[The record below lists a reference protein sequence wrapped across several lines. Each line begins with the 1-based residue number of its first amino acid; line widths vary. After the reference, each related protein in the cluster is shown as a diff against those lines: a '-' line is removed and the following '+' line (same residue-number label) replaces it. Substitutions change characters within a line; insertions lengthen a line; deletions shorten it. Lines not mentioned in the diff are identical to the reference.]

1 MAGTALDAS
10 GNEVRSTRTHGFPL
24 PPPLPGR
31 FQPEFNGNNQ
41 YRLPD
46 PVTGE
51 LKSYSRATSLAKVLD
66 DTFMLEQWRIRKT
79 LLGLAARDDL
89 AANLSQLSTELAG
102 GIMEETD
109 IRDALNSI
117 AGDAQSSA
125 GTDRANEHGSAVHDW
140 AAWVDAGLISVHQV
154 PEMFRPAVRK
164 HLELLAAHQ
173 LIVIPEY
180 TERIVINTQLNC
192 VGTLDRIFE
201 IGALGPMV
209 LGDLKTS
216 GKLDHSWLAFLVQLA
231 FYQSCDLM
239 LSPDGSSWEPMPSL
253 DPAVAFIIHLP
264 SSDIEQADV
273 VPINLTL
280 GRQAL
285 ALANSV
291 KIMRTVAKKE
301 GRLPTMPVQPAQ
313 ERWFAARLAVQTSA
327 SEAELHQLWTEYQ
340 EVWTPDLTTL
350 GMQLVAAHHTENGHG
365 HD

>member
-1 MAGTALDAS
+1 MSGTALDDS
-10 GNEVRSTRTHGFPL
+10 GNEVRRTKTHGYPL

-79 LLGLAARDDL
+79 MIGLSRRMHLQADL
-89 AANLSQLSTELAG
+89 DQAVDAINSGEPEYDANWERGT
-102 GIMEETD
+102 
-109 IRDALNSI
+109 LNAI
-117 AGDAQSSA
+117 AEQAQSAA

-154 PEMFRPAVRK
+154 PEMFRSAVVK
-164 HLELLAAHQ
+164 HLELLATHQ

-180 TERIVINTQLNC
+180 TERIVMSTQLNC

-239 LSPDGSSWEPMPSL
+239 LSLDGSSWEPMPSL

-264 SSDIEQADV
+264 SSDIAQADV

-301 GRLPTMPVQPAQ
+301 GRLPAIPVQHQ
-313 ERWFAARLAVQTSA
+313 QKRWFDARLAVQTST
-327 SEAELHQLWTEYQ
+327 SQDELARVWSEYQ
-340 EVWTPDLTTL
+340 EVWTPDLTILGTEILRTL
-350 GMQLVAAHHTENGHG
+350 T
-365 HD
+365 

>member
-79 LLGLAARDDL
+79 LLGLAGRQDL
-89 AANLSQLSTELAG
+89 KTDLHRIKNEIESEESTEESARG
-102 GIMEETD
+102 S
-109 IRDALNSI
+109 LNSL
-117 AGDAQSSA
+117 AEQAQSAA

-154 PEMFRPAVRK
+154 PEIFRPAVVK
-164 HLELLAAHQ
+164 HLELLATHQ

-180 TERIVINTQLNC
+180 TERIVMNTQLNC

-201 IGALGPMV
+201 IGALGPIV

-253 DPAVAFIIHLP
+253 DPTVAFIIHLP
-264 SSDIEQADV
+264 SSDIAQADV

-291 KIMRTVAKKE
+291 KVMRTVAKKE
-301 GRLPTMPVQPAQ
+301 GRLPAMPVQPAQ
-313 ERWFAARLAVQTSA
+313 ARWFDARLAVQTSA
-327 SEAELHQLWTEYQ
+327 SEAELHQLWTEYRD
-340 EVWTPDLTTL
+340 VWTDDLTTL
-350 GMQLVAAHHTENGHG
+350 GLQLVAAHHTENGHG